1 MARFSDGYGAAA
13 VTANP
18 TLIYKFDGNREVLSL
33 YNNGTATVYIG
44 SGTAVT
50 TSTGY
55 PVVSGGE
62 CHWLGVSDCY
72 GIVAAGTCDV
82 RFHNVA

>member
-1 MARFSDGYGAAA
+1 MAKFGDVCGAVA
-13 VTANP
+13 VTASV
-18 TLIYKFDGNREVLSL
+18 TLIAKEDGYREVLSL

-62 CHWLGVSDCY
+62 CHWLGIGPCY

-82 RFHNVA
+82 RYHNVA